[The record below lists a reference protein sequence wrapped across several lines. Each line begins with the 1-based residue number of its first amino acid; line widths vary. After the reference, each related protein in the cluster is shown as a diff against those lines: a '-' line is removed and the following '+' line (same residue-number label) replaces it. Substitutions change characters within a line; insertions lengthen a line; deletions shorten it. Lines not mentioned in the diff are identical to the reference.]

1 MVLTCDHRAKT
12 FFATRVTAA
21 TRRDFS
27 RGELEDR
34 LYGWGDG
41 VQNNVVEFLI
51 HALRK
56 KLGSDAIKNV
66 RQSDG

>member
-1 MVLTCDHRAKT
+1 M
-12 FFATRVTAA
+12 
-21 TRRDFS
+21 RDFS
-27 RGELEDR
+27 RSELEDR
-34 LYGWGDG
+34 LYSWGDG
-41 VQNNVVEFLI
+41 VQNNAVEFLI